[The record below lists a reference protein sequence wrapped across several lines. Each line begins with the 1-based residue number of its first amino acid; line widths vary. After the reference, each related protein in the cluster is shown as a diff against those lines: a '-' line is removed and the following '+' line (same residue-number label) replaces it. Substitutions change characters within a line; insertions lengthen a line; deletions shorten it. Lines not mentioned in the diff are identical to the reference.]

1 MTIVLSDELIS
12 RYSLPEEEFLV
23 DFACFLYEKRRLT
36 MGRATKLAGMD
47 RISFQKELA
56 KRDIYLNYTE
66 EDIDIEL
73 QNLGLL

>member
-1 MTIVLSDELIS
+1 MTIVLSDDLIT
-12 RYSLPEEEFLV
+12 RYSLPEEEFVV
-23 DFACFLYEKRRLT
+23 DFVCFLYKKRRLT

-66 EDIDIEL
+66 EDVDIEL
-73 QNLGLL
+73 QNLGLV